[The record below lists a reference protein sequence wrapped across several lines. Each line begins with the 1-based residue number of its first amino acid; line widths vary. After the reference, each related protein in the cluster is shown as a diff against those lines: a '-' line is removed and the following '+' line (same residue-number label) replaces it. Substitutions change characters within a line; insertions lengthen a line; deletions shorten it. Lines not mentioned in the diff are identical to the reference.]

1 MKNGKLHIYIYI
13 IYKLLLLSLHV
24 YERIYIYIIIIML
37 CMYLEREGEM
47 YIYANFGIVL
57 QGAIFVVNRSPFGP
71 IWTMGWVLSL
81 LSSRTL
87 HDVAAE
93 IH

>member
-1 MKNGKLHIYIYI
+1 
-13 IYKLLLLSLHV
+13 
-24 YERIYIYIIIIML
+24 ML
-37 CMYLEREGEM
+37 CVYLEREGQM

-57 QGAIFVVNRSPFGP
+57 QGATLFVNRSPFGLIRSFGPGP
-71 IWTMGWVLSL
+71 IWTMGWVLSS
-81 LSSRTL
+81 LSSRAL

>member
-1 MKNGKLHIYIYI
+1 
-13 IYKLLLLSLHV
+13 
-24 YERIYIYIIIIML
+24 ML
-37 CMYLEREGEM
+37 YVYLEREGQM